1 MTKRYT
7 IPELRQMRESEDHI
21 EFKKGE
27 GGNVSYNGK
36 GKDNPKDRRRCI
48 LGYVAAICNEGGG
61 RIVIGM
67 HDKHPHAVTGTSQC
81 VNGLGQLESDIYR
94 DMGIRPDVY
103 ELFEEGTGKRVLVI
117 EVPGRPIGKVFKFE
131 DVALMRVGEELKPM
145 SDAMYLKILQESE
158 PDFSEKI
165 CEGLTLDD
173 LDATA
178 IKNMKEQY
186 ARKWNKPE
194 FAQLPTG
201 QVLSDFRLIDDD
213 GSLNYAAL
221 ILLGQREAIRKYLPC
236 NNVVVEYRLYHSMIE
251 YTARKEFTDP
261 LFVLVDEVWDYINQP
276 ASNPLQHYR
285 NKMNIYD
292 LPAFNEVVI
301 REAILNSICHRVMY
315 IQSDVVIKQ
324 YPDMLQI
331 TNAGGFPVGVDEEN
345 ILRVNSMPRSK
356 RISEVLQKTG
366 LVERSGQGI
375 DKMFYHCLMEGKR
388 LPDFSNTD
396 NFQVCLKLFAKIEN
410 PAFLIF
416 VNNEQNRRLDDDK
429 LNVFDLMALY
439 QTMKGENLSNTDSET
454 LNKLLAQG
462 LLIETEGGYK
472 MPQAY
477 EELTK
482 ECRELGENFGGNSD
496 EIQLTERQQVI
507 YNAIKENGEVTATV
521 LARTLS
527 GTSTANIPLSQRTV
541 EREISFLRKNGFI
554 RKEGKNNKG
563 VWVILK

>member
-1 MTKRYT
+1 
-7 IPELRQMRESEDHI
+7 MRESEDHI

-36 GKDNPKDRRRCI
+36 GKDKPNDRRRCI
-48 LGYVAAICNEGGG
+48 LGYVAALCNEGGG
-61 RIVIGM
+61 RIAIGM
-67 HDKHPHAVTGTSQC
+67 HDKHPHAVTGTTQC
-81 VNGLGQLESDIYR
+81 IDAIGQLESDIYR

-165 CEGLTLDD
+165 CEGLTVDD

-201 QVLSDFRLIDDD
+201 QVLSDFKLIDDD
-213 GSLNYAAL
+213 GKLNYAAL

-345 ILRVNSMPRSK
+345 ILRVNSMPRCK
-356 RISEVLQKTG
+356 RISEVLQMTG

-388 LPDFSNTD
+388 LPDFSDTD

-416 VNNEQNRRLDDDK
+416 VNDEQNRRSDDDK
-429 LNVFDLMALY
+429 LNVFDLLALY
-439 QTMKGENLSNTDSET
+439 QTTKGESLRNTDSET
-454 LNKLLAQG
+454 LNKLIAQG
-462 LLIETEGGYK
+462 LLIESEDGYK
-472 MPQAY
+472 MPLAY
-477 EELTK
+477 DELAK
-482 ECRELGENFGGNSD
+482 ECRELGENFGGNSGGT
-496 EIQLTERQQVI
+496 QLSERQQAI
-507 YNAIKENGEVTATV
+507 YNAIKENGEVTATE
-521 LARTLS
+521 LARTLAGTLS
-527 GTSTANIPLSQRTV
+527 GTSTANIPISQRTV

-554 RKEGKNNKG
+554 RKEGKANKG